1 MIEVVDGR
9 RRSGDAHKVIGGIGF
24 QANPDTFPSHGG
36 LGNGKLYFLAQ
47 SLGARTGRA
56 L

>member
-9 RRSGDAHKVIGGIGF
+9 RRSGTLNKVIGGWISG
-24 QANPDTFPSHGG
+24 QSDTFPSMEA
-36 LGNGKLYFLAQ
+36 LAMANYIPSQ